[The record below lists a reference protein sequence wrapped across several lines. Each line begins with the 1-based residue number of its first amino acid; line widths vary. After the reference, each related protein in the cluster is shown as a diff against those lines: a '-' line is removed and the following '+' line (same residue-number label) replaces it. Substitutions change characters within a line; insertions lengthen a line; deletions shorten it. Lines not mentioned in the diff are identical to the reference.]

1 MAHEQRRGADARD
14 ARVETVTGG
23 VMAETK
29 PHPWTRRAWYHNLA
43 KHSAAQVQ
51 IGSRT
56 RDMVARRASDA
67 EKAALWPR
75 LVAIYPD
82 SDRSRACAGCCSP
95 RRSRSRSCSPSWS
108 RARSP
113 PRSTSSGACATP
125 AC

>member
-1 MAHEQRRGADARD
+1 
-14 ARVETVTGG
+14 
-23 VMAETK
+23 MAETK

-51 IGSRT
+51 IGTRT

-82 SDRSRACAGCCSP
+82 YADDQARTDRNIPVMILSP
-95 RRSRSRSCSPSWS
+95 RR
-108 RARSP
+108 
-113 PRSTSSGACATP
+113 
-125 AC
+125 